1 MESKTSTVPMATA
14 VARPQGHLAVP
25 LVPTLT
31 AQPYTPPQEVKVE
44 HPGEGSFERNWR
56 DPYLE
61 FGGRFEMDYPDDDD
75 DTFSAPEHRQIR
87 LKALKKLQSENSG
100 FDIPLKDEHGV
111 DPIISSQGW
120 FSGKVPKKKAYDD
133 VIQKF
138 RAFQDTTHPVIK
150 RQTAA
155 ALAVSRF
162 RRGNIARKQIKKKK
176 LQQQKT
182 EKIKKQVDKL
192 LPHLDYAG
200 GKSITKRHKR
210 RKKKRRKKTRK
221 RKKRRRKTR
230 KR

>member
-100 FDIPLKDEHGV
+100 FDIPPKDEHGV
-111 DPIISSQGW
+111 SNYFKPGW

-138 RAFQDTTHPVIK
+138 RALQDTTHPVIK

-200 GKSITKRHKR
+200 AKA
-210 RKKKRRKKTRK
+210 
-221 RKKRRRKTR
+221 
-230 KR
+230 

>member
-1 MESKTSTVPMATA
+1 MESKTPTIPMATQV

-100 FDIPLKDEHGV
+100 FDIPL
-111 DPIISSQGW
+111 
-120 FSGKVPKKKAYDD
+120 
-133 VIQKF
+133 
-138 RAFQDTTHPVIK
+138 HP
-150 RQTAA
+150 
-155 ALAVSRF
+155 
-162 RRGNIARKQIKKKK
+162 
-176 LQQQKT
+176 
-182 EKIKKQVDKL
+182 
-192 LPHLDYAG
+192 
-200 GKSITKRHKR
+200 
-210 RKKKRRKKTRK
+210 
-221 RKKRRRKTR
+221 
-230 KR
+230 